1 MYIVDNDGEPP
12 DKQSNA
18 PKNVHCQGLQSS
30 THPASRMQY
39 FPCTTCNL
47 VFPSEEELGDHS
59 RIHFKLPSAER
70 LDESSSSGSG
80 QKPAPYL
87 WDQIDPKKQTSNP
100 EDFSICCP
108 ICLINFISK
117 EAYLDHQNICFS
129 TFHHLQMNKSLSQ
142 NSQFHDLLLEGTS
155 KIFFVAYINI
165 TILYKYSAG
174 PCVEIIVEKSYY
186 VLLVMNVT
194 DCVNKTNLP
203 VIKN

>member
-1 MYIVDNDGEPP
+1 MYIVDNDGE
-12 DKQSNA
+12 QSNA

-47 VFPSEEELGDHS
+47 VFPSDEELGDHS
-59 RIHFKLPSAER
+59 RIHLKLPSVER

-87 WDQIDPKKQTSNP
+87 WDQTDPKKQTSNP
-100 EDFSICCP
+100 EDFSVCCP

-155 KIFFVAYINI
+155 KIFFYS
-165 TILYKYSAG
+165 LYSLQYCMYKYSAG

-186 VLLVMNVT
+186 VLLVLNVT
-194 DCVNKTNLP
+194 DGLNKTCKVHL
-203 VIKN
+203 